1 MPSTQNVTKNS
12 FLHRHLVLR
21 QKRLTGNELLIKRFT
36 EFWKASKSFKT
47 SVSQNLLSL
56 KNGCKY

>member
-36 EFWKASKSFKT
+36 EFWKASKSFK
-47 SVSQNLLSL
+47 NLKAL
-56 KNGCKY
+56 KMVANINLKI